1 MHLLNFHFFISFFK
15 RLILYAHSD
24 FTLVFLHISIKFVS
38 YQKNFRLC
46 SFSTHELCWVSMA
59 FCCNVELLWLS
70 SVLQPI
76 ALDQD
81 PLVCIN
87 VSPPACSEVPHSD
100 EYQNLPLNI
109 KDFLKKSNYIS
120 ETILL
125 VGQLSKLFSFLI
137 IRV

>member
-1 MHLLNFHFFISFFK
+1 
-15 RLILYAHSD
+15 
-24 FTLVFLHISIKFVS
+24 
-38 YQKNFRLC
+38 
-46 SFSTHELCWVSMA
+46 MA
-59 FCCNVELLWLS
+59 FCCNVEFLWLS

-109 KDFLKKSNYIS
+109 KMDVYQMEVGLVRANFPHFLSLRLHSGSVYIVYC
-120 ETILL
+120 L
-125 VGQLSKLFSFLI
+125 VI
-137 IRV
+137 IE